1 MTAYRAAQQ
10 AENTDNANTRAQTEG
25 LERGRASLHTE
36 QYRHGW
42 NQYDPADAVPHCT
55 VCVSG
60 IDHLSPRLVAHK
72 QRECSELV
80 VAQSVEY
87 SVGKRRQLQ
96 NLASARRRR
105 SLDSAPSSGNGF
117 AVAVHQRAWR

>member
-1 MTAYRAAQQ
+1 MTAYRAPQQ
-10 AENTDNANTRAQTEG
+10 AENTDNANARAQTEG
-25 LERGRASLHTE
+25 LERGRASLQTE

-42 NQYDPADAVPHCT
+42 NQYDPADSVPHCV

-96 NLASARRRR
+96 NLAAGKCRR
-105 SLDSAPSSGNGF
+105 SLNSAPSR
-117 AVAVHQRAWR
+117 VVVLP